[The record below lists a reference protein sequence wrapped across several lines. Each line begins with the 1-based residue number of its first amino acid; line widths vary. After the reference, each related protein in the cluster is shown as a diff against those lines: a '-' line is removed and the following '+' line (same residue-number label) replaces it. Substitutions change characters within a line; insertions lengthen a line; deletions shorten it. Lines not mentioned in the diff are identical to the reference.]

1 MQTITNSFQTKIR
14 DLVNF
19 LNEIAKGFERIA
31 EEIDNHSLKTAMIAV
46 AMESEQYAAEIKG
59 QVAYINTE
67 MMLSG
72 NTAIWNEIEMNTEQQ
87 AVLVKGGEIDALC
100 NNCDA
105 YFTRLYEDVLM
116 ENCIYKNFKDIIT
129 YQLYAAKCAFMKIK
143 LLNTIR
149 FNNN

>member
-1 MQTITNSFQTKIR
+1 MEAI
-14 DLVNF
+14 
-19 LNEIAKGFERIA
+19 
-31 EEIDNHSLKTAMIAV
+31 

-59 QVAYINTE
+59 QITYFNTDTI
-67 MMLSG
+67 LPDSYK
-72 NTAIWNEIEMNTEQQ
+72 IWNEIEINTEQQ

-105 YFTRLYEDVLM
+105 YFTKLYEDVLI